1 MKTSVVFPASIVAL
15 MCTAAFAE
23 LPSFSAECPLGNFVD
38 ADAGGA
44 VWVNGAEASVQ
55 KFNDNYYEA
64 KSGNVTFSIS
74 HDGGGANLIVSYT
87 APGGAN
93 GVCRVTKAAD
103 DGQGA
108 MAGASA
114 SPVVSGTQRV
124 QFVAGTSGA
133 AMSGTLN
140 PNTSV
145 SYVLG
150 AADGQFMRVTVSSL
164 GGALDY
170 KIFNPDGTE
179 LLGLMSS
186 DTPYQGQLWQSGDHV
201 VEVVNA
207 GGQPVSFDI
216 GIGIE

>member
-1 MKTSVVFPASIVAL
+1 MNNSLFFAASIVAL
-15 MCTAAFAE
+15 MGTPALAE
-23 LPSFSAECPLGNFVD
+23 LPAFSAECPLGNFVD

-44 VWVNGAEASVQ
+44 VWVNGSEASVQ
-55 KFNDNYYEA
+55 RFNDNYFEA

-93 GVCRVTKAAD
+93 GVCSVVQAAD

-108 MAGASA
+108 MAGSSA
-114 SPVVSGTQRV
+114 GPVVSGTQRV
-124 QFVAGTSGA
+124 QFAAGTSGA

-150 AADGQFMRVTVSSL
+150 AADGQFLRVTVSSL

-186 DTPYQGQLWQSGDHV
+186 DTPYEGQLWQTGDHV
-201 VEVVNA
+201 VEVLNA
-207 GGQPVSFDI
+207 GAQPVSFDI
-216 GIGIE
+216 GIGID

>member
-1 MKTSVVFPASIVAL
+1 MRSQILTVCLCFSSTLAL
-15 MCTAAFAE
+15 AADVGQDAIDGCIDQLRAVGGPDGQTGTVLSTEFSEANSLVMLQDRGETVWRCLVSNDGQVAE
-23 LPSFSAECPLGNFVD
+23 L
-38 ADAGGA
+38 
-44 VWVNGAEASVQ
+44 
-55 KFNDNYYEA
+55 
-64 KSGNVTFSIS
+64 NV
-74 HDGGGANLIVSYT
+74 AQ
-87 APGGAN
+87 
-93 GVCRVTKAAD
+93 AAD

-108 MAGASA
+108 MAGASEG
-114 SPVVSGTQRV
+114 PVVSGTQRV
-124 QFVAGTSGA
+124 QFAAGTSGA

-150 AADGQFMRVTVSSL
+150 AADGQFLRVTVSSL

-186 DTPYQGQLWQSGDHV
+186 DTPYQGQLWQTGDHV
-201 VEVVNA
+201 VEVTNA
-207 GGQPVSFDI
+207 GAQPVSFDI